1 MNMTYIWLIVVA
13 LSLIV
18 EAMTVQMMAVWFAPA
33 GLVSMLLAWAGAPVW
48 SQIIVFIAVAAICVA
63 TLYRKLRK
71 NITEKSEKT
80 NIDAI
85 IGATAIVEEDILKFQ
100 TGRVKI
106 KGISWLAASDTEIKA
121 GSRVK
126 VLSIDGVTLKCEP
139 VLEKEEAV
147 I

>member
-13 LSLIV
+13 VSLIV

-33 GLVSMLLAWAGAPVW
+33 ALAAMLVARIGAPIW
-48 SQIIVFIAVAAICVA
+48 LQILVFIVMTAICVA

-85 IGATAIVEEDILKFQ
+85 IGATASVYKDVESYTIV
-100 TGRVKI
+100 G
-106 KGISWLAASDTEIKA
+106 GNPA
-121 GSRVK
+121 K
-126 VLSIDGVTLKCEP
+126 VLKKRILNNQ
-139 VLEKEEAV
+139 
-147 I
+147 